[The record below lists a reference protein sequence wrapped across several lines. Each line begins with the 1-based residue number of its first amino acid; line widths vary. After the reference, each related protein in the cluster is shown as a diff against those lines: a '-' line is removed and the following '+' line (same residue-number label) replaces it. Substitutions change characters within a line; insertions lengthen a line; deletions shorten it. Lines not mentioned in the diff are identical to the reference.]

1 MNQNILKARQGQTA
15 LSWLHAQVKQLSKE
29 ALEMTEAQI
38 LEARKAFVA
47 KIKKDDEHREL
58 WAKTSLKAHWTGP
71 LRGFASDGLNVR
83 WNDFLDGWK
92 AAKQGGA
99 S

>member
-1 MNQNILKARQGQTA
+1 MND
-15 LSWLHAQVKQLSKE
+15 
-29 ALEMTEAQI
+29 AQI
-38 LEARKAFVA
+38 LEARKAFVT
-47 KIKKDDEHREL
+47 KIKKDDEHREM

-92 AAKQGGA
+92 AAKQGGQQ
-99 S
+99 